1 MTINNIIDFI
11 RDKSYINNNNQITLY
26 NYTFKGNIDEFNKIG
41 NNYFNIF
48 KDKFNNVI
56 INNSE
61 IIINYDKLHFIINLI
76 NDNDNENE
84 NENENENDNEN
95 ENANTNAI
103 YWYIVIT
110 E

>member
-1 MTINNIIDFI
+1 MIDSMTINNIIDFI

-61 IIINYDKLHFIINLI
+61 IIINYDKLHFTFNLI
-76 NDNDNENE
+76 NDNDND
-84 NENENENDNEN
+84 NDN
-95 ENANTNAI
+95 ANDI